1 MSEGRTGSTT
11 GARGGGAR
19 DREGL
24 SGNRSDG
31 LPAEGLTEARAE
43 GLAEG
48 SERPADG
55 LGGGH
60 SGGPAAGLAGG
71 RRNQKLRT
79 RRALVDAAVAL
90 VREGRQVT
98 IADAAE
104 VAQVSVATAY
114 RYFSHPRDL
123 LRESR
128 TVARGFE
135 AVADLPEDPAERID
149 LTVSRTADLQLG
161 DEAVWRAVLR
171 ASLERWREPSDEDA
185 RDIPTRNRLR
195 LDLTRT
201 ALEPL
206 ADTLPPDVLRR
217 LTMAVTLVYG
227 AEAMI
232 TTRDVCELDRDE
244 AKDVMR
250 WAAGALLEA
259 ALREAGAADA

>member
-1 MSEGRTGSTT
+1 MSEGRAGSTT

-19 DREGL
+19 DRGE
-24 SGNRSDG
+24 
-31 LPAEGLTEARAE
+31 
-43 GLAEG
+43 
-48 SERPADG
+48 
-55 LGGGH
+55 GGGE
-60 SGGPAAGLAGG
+60 G

-90 VREGRQVT
+90 VREGRPVT

-104 VAQVSVATAY
+104 AAQVSVATAY
-114 RYFSHPRDL
+114 RYFSHPGEL
-123 LRESR
+123 LLETQS
-128 TVARGFE
+128 VARGFE

-171 ASLERWREPSDEDA
+171 ASLERWQEPSDEDA
-185 RDIPTRNRLR
+185 RDVPTRNRLR

-206 ADTLPPDVLRR
+206 AGTLPPDLHRR

-227 AEAMI
+227 AEALI

-244 AKDVMR
+244 AKAVMR

-259 ALREAGAADA
+259 ALREAEL

>member
-1 MSEGRTGSTT
+1 MSEGRTGSTS
-11 GARGGGAR
+11 GARAV
-19 DREGL
+19 E
-24 SGNRSDG
+24 
-31 LPAEGLTEARAE
+31 
-43 GLAEG
+43 
-48 SERPADG
+48 
-55 LGGGH
+55 
-60 SGGPAAGLAGG
+60 G

-104 VAQVSVATAY
+104 GAQVSVATAY
-114 RYFSHPRDL
+114 RYFSHPGEL
-123 LRESR
+123 LQETQS
-128 TVARGFE
+128 VARGFE
-135 AVADLPEDPAERID
+135 AVVDLPADPAERLD
-149 LTVSRTADLQLG
+149 LTVSRVADLQLG

-171 ASLERWREPSDEDA
+171 ASLERWTDPSDKDA
-185 RDIPTRNRLR
+185 SDIPTRNRLR
-195 LDLTRT
+195 MDITRT

-206 ADTLPPDVLRR
+206 ADTLPPDLHRR

-227 AEAMI
+227 AEALI

-259 ALREAGAADA
+259 ALREAGASTDT